1 MDAFSWDTSFLALA
15 LGWALLTPLL
25 LALAATLAR
34 RSNP

>member
-1 MDAFSWDTSFLALA
+1 MTFVAPLPALITLA

-25 LALAATLAR
+25 LALAASLAR